1 MTDGINNI
9 KQVQVEDLQ
18 ENFEQIFEGVLVSGG
33 PIEIL
38 NENRNAILVSEE
50 VWRGVT
56 ETLKLVSIPGMRDS
70 IRSCMREPIAD
81 TATELDWLNGHDV
94 DEQFNKI

>member
-38 NENRNAILVSEE
+38 KDTGNAILISEE
-50 VWRGVT
+50 VWRGIT
-56 ETLKLVSIPGMRDS
+56 ETLNLLFIPGMRETV
-70 IRSCMREPIAD
+70 RSGMREPIAG
-81 TATELDWLNGHDV
+81 TATELDW
-94 DEQFNKI
+94 

>member
-38 NENRNAILVSEE
+38 KDTGNAILISEE
-50 VWRGVT
+50 VWRGIT
-56 ETLKLVSIPGMRDS
+56 ETLNLLFIPGMRETV
-70 IRSCMREPIAD
+70 RSGMRESIAG
-81 TATELDWLNGHDV
+81 TGTELDW
-94 DEQFNKI
+94 